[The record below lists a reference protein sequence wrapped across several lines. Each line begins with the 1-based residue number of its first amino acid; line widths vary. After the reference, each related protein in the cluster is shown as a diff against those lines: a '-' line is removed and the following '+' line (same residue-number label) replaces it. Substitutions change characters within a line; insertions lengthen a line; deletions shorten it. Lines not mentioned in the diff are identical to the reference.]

1 MDTPPNLIV
10 SLFFTFWE
18 TSTAL
23 SIMFGLF
30 LLFQETLPTGL
41 NAKAWVDAVVPLIG
55 GKGGGKD
62 LSAQATGT
70 HTQALHEALKLATE
84 FAQLKLS

>member
-1 MDTPPNLIV
+1 
-10 SLFFTFWE
+10 
-18 TSTAL
+18 
-23 SIMFGLF
+23 MFGLF